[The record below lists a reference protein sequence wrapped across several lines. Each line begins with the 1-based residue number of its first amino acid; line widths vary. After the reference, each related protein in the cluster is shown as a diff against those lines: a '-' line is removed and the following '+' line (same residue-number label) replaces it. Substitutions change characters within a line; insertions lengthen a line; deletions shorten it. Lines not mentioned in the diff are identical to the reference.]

1 MNSKPT
7 IAVFGASGNVGNHFV
22 NQALKAGFNIKAFVR
37 SPKKY
42 SLSDKPNVEVV
53 EGNVTNFTDVERA
66 VAKVDVVDSCL
77 GNVKVNGKYITI
89 MHTAHDNILT
99 AASKQTN
106 VPKCILISSIGCGGT
121 SWVVKQMLT
130 LIGGKKA
137 FADYEKADKRIREE
151 KTVPFVL
158 VRPYALTD
166 KEGKGKYYVTKNQNG
181 TFLKSISRA
190 DVAKF
195 MLDTVTDKQWDGSPG
210 VLLGGAKS

>member
-1 MNSKPT
+1 MNKEIT
-7 IAVFGASGNVGNHFV
+7 VAVFGASGNVGNHFV
-22 NQALKAGFNIKAFVR
+22 NQALEAGFKIKAFVR

-42 SLSDKPNVEVV
+42 SLSDNPNVEVV

-66 VAKVDVVDSCL
+66 IKNVDFVVSCL
-77 GNVKVNGKYITI
+77 GNVKVNGKYTTI
-89 MHTAHDNILT
+89 MHTAHDNILK
-99 AASKQTN
+99 AATKQTKA
-106 VPKCILISSIGCGGT
+106 PRCILISTIGCGGT
-121 SWVVKQMLT
+121 SWIIKQMLT
-130 LIGGKKA
+130 LFVGKTT

-158 VRPYALTD
+158 LRPYALTD
-166 KEGKGKYYVTKNQNG
+166 KEGKGKYYVTKKQNG

-195 MLDTVTDKQWDGSPG
+195 MLDAVTDTQWDGNPG

>member
-7 IAVFGASGNVGNHFV
+7 IAVFGARGSVGNHFV
-22 NQALKAGFNIKAFVR
+22 NQGFKAGFNIKAFVR
-37 SPKKY
+37 NHKKS
-42 SLSDKPNVEVV
+42 SLSDNPNVEVV
-53 EGNVTNFTDVERA
+53 EGNVTNFGDVELA
-66 VAKVDVVDSCL
+66 VAKVDVVVSCL

-89 MHTAHDNILT
+89 IDTAYDNILT

-106 VPKCILISSIGCGGT
+106 VPRCILISSIGCGGT

-130 LIGGKKA
+130 LIGGKKG

-151 KTVPFVL
+151 KKVPFVL
-158 VRPYALTD
+158 VGPYALTD

-181 TFLKSISRA
+181 TFLKSRSRV

-195 MLDTVTDKQWDGSPG
+195 MFDTVTDKQWDGSPG